1 MSDDVSIIDEYNGTV
16 VKTIS
21 VGSGPVGISVN
32 PNTNKIYVS
41 NYGDGTINVLGYKQN
56 LPEPVSKFEFL
67 IFLPLP

>member
-1 MSDDVSIIDEYNGTV
+1 MSDDVSTIDEYNATV

-41 NYGDGTINVLGYKQN
+41 NYGDGTINVLGYR
-56 LPEPVSKFEFL
+56 
-67 IFLPLP
+67 